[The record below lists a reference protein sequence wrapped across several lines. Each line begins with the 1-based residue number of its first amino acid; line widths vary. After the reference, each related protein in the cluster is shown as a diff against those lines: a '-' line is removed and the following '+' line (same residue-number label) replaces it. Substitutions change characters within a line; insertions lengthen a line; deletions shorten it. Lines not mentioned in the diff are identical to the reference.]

1 MNGSTEADERAAVL
15 AEFDQ
20 ARDAFLAAFAEA
32 PDSALAYLPEGEEYA
47 LGALLLHLAGPMQT
61 YTLLL
66 NRLLLAPAGGAVLDY
81 SDSEEMSIRSREAV
95 IAARPTAA
103 ERAGLL
109 AGLATAHTQ
118 FHDRLATFPAG
129 RLDQEVPVL
138 YPGGGDPYPTSA
150 RAVAGWVIDHYN
162 EHTAQVIAM
171 LRNLP
176 GAD

>member
-1 MNGSTEADERAAVL
+1 MDEFSGTGDHAAVL

-32 PDSALAYLPEGEEYA
+32 PDSALSYLPDGEEYA
-47 LGALLLHLAGPMQT
+47 LGALLLHLTSPLQT

-66 NRLLLAPAGGAVLDY
+66 NRLLLVPAGAALLDY

-95 IAARPTAA
+95 LAARPTGA

-109 AGLATAHTQ
+109 AGLATAHAQ

-129 RLDQEVPVL
+129 RFDQEVPVL

-150 RAVAGWVIDHYN
+150 RAVAGWVIDHYH
-162 EHTAQVIAM
+162 EHTAQVTAM
-171 LRNLP
+171 LRDLP
-176 GAD
+176 GAE